1 MARRIAGAF
10 FAFVFLTMSLQACNT
25 LRGAGQDVE
34 RAGEGIQKST
44 Q

>member
-1 MARRIAGAF
+1 MTKIVGTVLAL
-10 FAFVFLTMSLQACNT
+10 VFMTMSLQACNT
-25 LRGAGQDVE
+25 IRGAGQDVE